1 MKRLLTAVVL
11 IPVALL
17 AVFRL
22 PGAWFLLGI
31 VALLEIAVLE
41 YIKIGEHWAPGG
53 ILKSL
58 LVLVPVVSF
67 LLAGG
72 LLPTELAGLD
82 GALLWLALV
91 VITVGSG
98 TLAISARAPIEQGAA
113 SMGLL
118 AFGIPYFALP
128 SASLYRIQVF
138 DPWVLVLLLAVVWMA
153 DSGAYY
159 IGKTLGRHKLAPRV
173 SPNKTWEGSIA
184 HIGAGLLAAAVW
196 SYWRL
201 GGVDGWILL
210 LAGLVSIAAQIG
222 DLVESLLK
230 RGVGVK
236 DSGKILPG
244 HGGMLDRMDALLFA
258 APVMWLGVE
267 LLGASRMLP

>member
-1 MKRLLTAVVL
+1 MQRLLTAVVL

-22 PGAWFLLGI
+22 PGAWFLLCI

-41 YIKIGEHWAPGG
+41 YVKVGEHWAPGG
-53 ILKSL
+53 VLKSL
-58 LVLVPVVSF
+58 LVSVPIVSV

-72 LLPTELAGLD
+72 LLPAGLASLD
-82 GALLWLALV
+82 GALWWLALV
-91 VITVGSG
+91 LITVGSG
-98 TLAISARAPIEQGAA
+98 ALAISARAPIEQGAA
-113 SMGLL
+113 AVGLL
-118 AFGIPYFALP
+118 AFGNLYFALP
-128 SASLYRIQVF
+128 AASLYRLRGF
-138 DPWVLVLLLAVVWMA
+138 DPWVLVLLLAIVWLG

-159 IGKTLGRHKLAPRV
+159 IGKTWGRHKLAPRV

-184 HIGAGLLAAAVW
+184 STAAGLLAAAVW

-201 GGVDGWILL
+201 GEVDGWILL

-230 RGVGVK
+230 RGAGVK
-236 DSGKILPG
+236 DSGQILPG

>member
-22 PGAWFLLGI
+22 PGAWLLLGI

-41 YIKIGEHWAPGG
+41 YVKIGEHWAPGG
-53 ILKSL
+53 VLKSL
-58 LVLVPVVSF
+58 LILVPIVS
-67 LLAGG
+67 LLLVGG
-72 LLPTELAGLD
+72 LLPAELAGLD
-82 GALLWLALV
+82 GGLLWLALV
-91 VITVGSG
+91 IVTVGSG

-113 SMGLL
+113 TVGLL
-118 AFGIPYFALP
+118 AFGSLYFALP
-128 SASLYRIQVF
+128 AASLYRLREF
-138 DPWVLVLLLAVVWMA
+138 DPWVLVLLLAIVWLG

-159 IGKTLGRHKLAPRV
+159 IGKTWGRHKLASRV

-184 HIGAGLLAAAVW
+184 CTVAGLLAAAVW

-201 GGVDGWILL
+201 GEVDGWILL
-210 LAGLVSIAAQIG
+210 VAALVSIAGQIG

-230 RGVGVK
+230 RGAGVK
-236 DSGKILPG
+236 DSGQILPG

-267 LLGASRMLP
+267 FLGVGRVLP

>member
-1 MKRLLTAVVL
+1 MKRLLTAVVG
-11 IPVALL
+11 IPLALL

-22 PGAWFLLGI
+22 PGGWFLLGI
-31 VALLEIAVLE
+31 VALLEIAVSE
-41 YIKIGEHWAPGG
+41 YIKVGEHWAPGG
-53 ILKSL
+53 VLKSL
-58 LVLVPVVSF
+58 LVLVPAASF

-72 LLPTELAGLD
+72 LLPSSPGGLD
-82 GALLWLALV
+82 SAFFWLAL
-91 VITVGSG
+91 ILIAVGSG
-98 TLAISARAPIEQGAA
+98 ALAISARAPLEQGAT

-128 SASLYRIQVF
+128 AASLYRLQVF
-138 DPWVLVLLLAVVWMA
+138 DPWVLVLLLAIVWMG

-159 IGKTLGRHKLAPRV
+159 IGKAWGRHKLAPRV
-173 SPNKTWEGSIA
+173 SPNKTWEGAIASIA
-184 HIGAGLLAAAVW
+184 SGLLAAAVW

-201 GGVDGWILL
+201 GAVDGRILL
-210 LAGLVSIAAQIG
+210 LAGLVSIAGQIG

-230 RGVGVK
+230 RGAGVK
-236 DSGKILPG
+236 DSGAILPG

-267 LLGASRMLP
+267 LLGPSRMLP

>member
-1 MKRLLTAVVL
+1 MKRLLTALVG
-11 IPVALL
+11 IPVALV

-22 PGAWFLLGI
+22 PGGWFLLGV

-53 ILKSL
+53 VLRSL
-58 LVLVPVVSF
+58 LALVPTAS
-67 LLAGG
+67 LLMAGG
-72 LLPTELAGLD
+72 LLPTELGGLE

-91 VITVGSG
+91 LITVGSG
-98 TLAISARAPIEQGAA
+98 TLAISARAPIDQGAA
-113 SMGLL
+113 SIGLI

-128 SASLYRIQVF
+128 TASLYRLQDF
-138 DPWVLVLLLAVVWMA
+138 DPWVLVLLLAIVWLG

-159 IGKTLGRHKLAPRV
+159 VGKTWGRHKLAPRV

-184 HIGAGLLAAAVW
+184 STGAGLLAAAVW

-201 GGVDGWILL
+201 GEVDGWILL
-210 LAGLVSIAAQIG
+210 VAVLGSIAAQIG

-230 RGVGVK
+230 RGAGVK
-236 DSGKILPG
+236 DSGQILPG

-267 LLGASRMLP
+267 LLGANRFLP

>member
-1 MKRLLTAVVL
+1 MKRLLTAAVL
-11 IPVALL
+11 VPVALL

-41 YIKIGEHWAPGG
+41 YVKLGEHWAPGG

-58 LVLVPVVSF
+58 LVLVPAASF

-72 LLPTELAGLD
+72 LLPAELARLD
-82 GALLWLALV
+82 GGFLWLALV
-91 VITVGSG
+91 LITIGSG
-98 TLAISARAPIEQGAA
+98 TLAISARAPIEQGTA
-113 SMGLL
+113 SVGLL

-128 SASLYRIQVF
+128 AASLYRLQDF
-138 DPWVLVLLLAVVWMA
+138 DPWALVLLLAVVWLG
-153 DSGAYY
+153 DSCAYY
-159 IGKTLGRHKLAPRV
+159 IGKTWGRHKLSPRV

-184 HIGAGLLAAAVW
+184 STAAGLLTAAVW

-201 GGVDGWILL
+201 GEVDGWILL

-230 RGVGVK
+230 RGAGVK
-236 DSGKILPG
+236 DSGQILPG

-267 LLGASRMLP
+267 LLGAGRMLP

>member
-1 MKRLLTAVVL
+1 MQRLLTAL
-11 IPVALL
+11 ICIPISLL

-22 PGAWFLLGI
+22 PGSWFLVG
-31 VALLEIAVLE
+31 VVVLLELAVLE

-53 ILKSL
+53 VLRSL
-58 LVLVPVVSF
+58 MVLVPVATF

-72 LLPTELAGLD
+72 ILPAEKAGFE
-82 GALLWLALV
+82 GAFVWLALIL
-91 VITVGSG
+91 ITIGSG

-113 SMGLL
+113 SIGLL

-128 SASLYRIQVF
+128 SASLYRLQVL
-138 DPWVLVLLLAVVWMA
+138 DPWVLLLLLAIVWLG

-173 SPNKTWEGSIA
+173 SPNKTWEGAIA
-184 HIGAGLLAAAVW
+184 NLVAGLIAAAAW
-196 SYWRL
+196 SFWRM
-201 GGVDGWILL
+201 GSIDVGIVV
-210 LAGLVSIAAQIG
+210 LAGMVSIAAQIG

-230 RGVGVK
+230 RGAGIK
-236 DSGKILPG
+236 DSGTILPG

-258 APVMWLGVE
+258 APVMWLGLE
-267 LLGASRMLP
+267 LIGSSRMLP

>member
-1 MKRLLTAVVL
+1 MKRLLTALVG
-11 IPVALL
+11 IPVALV

-22 PGAWFLLGI
+22 PGGWFLLGV

-53 ILKSL
+53 VLRSL
-58 LVLVPVVSF
+58 LALVPTAS
-67 LLAGG
+67 LLMAGG
-72 LLPTELAGLD
+72 LLPTELGGLE

-91 VITVGSG
+91 LITVGSG
-98 TLAISARAPIEQGAA
+98 TLAISARAPIDQGAA
-113 SMGLL
+113 SIGLI

-128 SASLYRIQVF
+128 TASLYRLQDF
-138 DPWVLVLLLAVVWMA
+138 DPWVLVLLLAIVWLG

-159 IGKTLGRHKLAPRV
+159 VGKTWGRHKLAPRV

-184 HIGAGLLAAAVW
+184 STGAGLLAAAVW

-201 GGVDGWILL
+201 GEVDGWILL
-210 LAGLVSIAAQIG
+210 VAVLVSIAAQIG

-230 RGVGVK
+230 RGAGVK
-236 DSGKILPG
+236 DSGQILPG

-267 LLGASRMLP
+267 LLGANRFLP

>member
-1 MKRLLTAVVL
+1 MKRLLTALVG
-11 IPVALL
+11 IPVVLL

-22 PGAWFLLGI
+22 PGGWFLLGV

-53 ILKSL
+53 ILRSL
-58 LVLVPVVSF
+58 LVLVPAASF
-67 LLAGG
+67 LMAGG
-72 LLPTELAGLD
+72 LLPSEFGGLD

-91 VITVGSG
+91 LITVGSG
-98 TLAISARAPIEQGAA
+98 ALSISARAPIDQGAA
-113 SMGLL
+113 SIGLL

-128 SASLYRIQVF
+128 AASLCRLQVF
-138 DPWVLVLLLAVVWMA
+138 DPWVLVLLLAIVWLG

-159 IGKTLGRHKLAPRV
+159 IGKTWGRHKLAPRV

-184 HIGAGLLAAAVW
+184 GTAAGLLAAAVW

-201 GGVDGWILL
+201 GAVDGWILL
-210 LAGLVSIAAQIG
+210 VAGLVSIAAQIG

-230 RGVGVK
+230 RGAGVK
-236 DSGKILPG
+236 DSGQILPG

-267 LLGASRMLP
+267 LLGASRLLP